1 MSNCSSHGR
10 RRLLSGA
17 TAAIALL
24 VGSSPRIPGSAT
36 ASLEPSAMPYPL
48 VPFSTVIDGWDHH
61 WFLWLPH
68 HPVYESA
75 EVASREPEPDGR
87 VAVWVWFTERAG
99 SKRQVH
105 YRSDPQSAAN
115 VGGHYRPI
123 SYRISGDDG
132 RPRSV
137 EVRFDDVENMPV
149 EIGVQF
155 DPDQTLT
162 RQGAGLT
169 DQSGHMSDHA
179 FLVFHRDTNALARE
193 GRAAIGD
200 TNYTFGR
207 AETQGAFPFRWAYS
221 HGISIGLIL
230 YGTFR
235 ATFGAGG
242 YAPSAET
249 AGLFVLNRTWGGS
262 VSLLSDQTGQL
273 REYVDHDARG
283 GFLRVVFDPPLPPCD
298 HESRRQTSSFSVSI
312 RAAADVVT
320 GSVDT
325 NCADRVLT
333 LDWHPRQPMWASKQ
347 PFRSELSK
355 ADDRSL
361 LVRVTPAP

>member
-1 MSNCSSHGR
+1 MSHCINSGR

-24 VGSSPRIPGSAT
+24 AGSSPRIPGSAAT
-36 ASLEPSAMPYPL
+36 GLEPSAMPYPL
-48 VPFSTVIDGWDHH
+48 VPFSTVIDCWDHH

-68 HPVYESA
+68 HPAYESV
-75 EVASREPEPDGR
+75 EVASREPDQNGR
-87 VAVWVWFTERAG
+87 IAVWVWFTERAG

-105 YRSDPQSAAN
+105 YRNDPQSAAN
-115 VGGHYRPI
+115 VNGHYRPI
-123 SYRISGDDG
+123 TYRISGDDG

-149 EIGVQF
+149 DIGVQF
-155 DPDQTLT
+155 DPDQILT

-193 GRAAIGD
+193 GRALIGPS
-200 TNYTFGR
+200 NCSFGR
-207 AETQGAFPFRWAYS
+207 DETQGTFPFRWAYS

-230 YGTFR
+230 YGRFR

-242 YAPSAET
+242 YAPSPET
-249 AGLFVLNRTWGGS
+249 AGLFVLNRAWGGS
-262 VSLLSDQTGQL
+262 VSLLSDQIGQL
-273 REYVDHDARG
+273 REYVDRDASG
-283 GFLRVVFDPPLPPCD
+283 DFLRVVFDPPLPPCGHD
-298 HESRRQTSSFSVSI
+298 SKQQTSSFSISI
-312 RAAADVVT
+312 SAAADLIT
-320 GSVDT
+320 GSVET
-325 NCADRVLT
+325 TCGDRVLT

-347 PFRSELSK
+347 PFRSEVSK

-361 LVRVTPAP
+361 LIRVTPGP

>member
-1 MSNCSSHGR
+1 MSHCSSHGR
-10 RRLLSGA
+10 RRLLPGA
-17 TAAIALL
+17 TAAITLL
-24 VGSSPRIPGSAT
+24 ACSSPRIPGSAA
-36 ASLEPSAMPYPL
+36 ASLEPSATRYPL

-61 WFLWLPH
+61 WFLWLPR
-68 HPVYESA
+68 HPVYESV
-75 EVASREPEPDGR
+75 EVASREPDGDGR

-99 SKRQVH
+99 SKHQVH
-105 YRSDPQSAAN
+105 YRSDPQSAAH

-137 EVRFDDVENMPV
+137 EVRFDDVENLPV

-162 RQGAGLT
+162 RRGAGLT

-179 FLVFHRDTNALARE
+179 FLFFHRDTNALARE
-193 GRAAIGD
+193 ARALIAS

-207 AETQGAFPFRWAYS
+207 EQTQGAFPFRWAYS

-230 YGTFR
+230 FGAFR

-242 YAPSAET
+242 YAPLPET
-249 AGLFVLNRTWGGS
+249 AGLFVLSRPWGGS
-262 VSLLSDQTGQL
+262 VSLLSDQVGQL
-273 REYVDHDARG
+273 REYIDRDASG
-283 GFLRVVFDPPLPPCD
+283 GFLRVVFDPPLPPFD
-298 HESRRQTSSFSVSI
+298 HQSKRQTSSFSISI
-312 RAAADVVT
+312 RAASDLVT
-320 GSVDT
+320 GSVET
-325 NCADRVLT
+325 TCSDRVLT
-333 LDWHPRQPMWASKQ
+333 LDWHPRQPVWASKQ
-347 PFRSELSK
+347 PFRSEILQ

-361 LVRVTPAP
+361 SVRVTPAP